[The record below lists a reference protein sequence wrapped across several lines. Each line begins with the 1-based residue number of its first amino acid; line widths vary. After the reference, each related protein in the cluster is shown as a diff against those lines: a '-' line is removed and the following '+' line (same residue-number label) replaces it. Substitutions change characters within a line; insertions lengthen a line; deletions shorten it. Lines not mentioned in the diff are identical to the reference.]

1 MKEKI
6 GGVYKALQDLDVKPT
21 PGNARILTA
30 VFNTLEDVYQRME
43 DAENGRAQ
51 ADNESRAE
59 PDRAAGQ

>member
-6 GGVYKALQDLDVKPT
+6 GGVYNALQDLDVKPT

-30 VFNTLEDVYQRME
+30 VFNTLEEIYREME
-43 DAENGRAQ
+43 ESENGRAQ

>member
-43 DAENGRAQ
+43 DAENGRAEP
-51 ADNESRAE
+51 DTDPGAE

>member
-43 DAENGRAQ
+43 DAENGRAE
-51 ADNESRAE
+51 ADNESGTD

>member
-6 GGVYKALQDLDVKPT
+6 GGVYNALQGLDVKPT

-30 VFNTLEDVYQRME
+30 VFNTLEEIYKELE
-43 DAENGRAQ
+43 DEEHGRTAP
-51 ADNESRAE
+51 DTEPGAE

>member
-43 DAENGRAQ
+43 DAENERAQ
-51 ADNESRAE
+51 ADTESRAE
-59 PDRAAGQ
+59 PDRTAGQ

>member
-6 GGVYKALQDLDVKPT
+6 GGVYKALQELDVKPT

-51 ADNESRAE
+51 ADTESRAE